1 MVDGVSESET
11 RKLDEVS
18 EEGLVST
25 LLAMPDQLSNVIGM
39 LSEDDFTNGRYRAV
53 FRAMMGL
60 NDDGRDISMPNV
72 ADWLN
77 SHNELVRAPVSEVIR
92 LYNAGMMS
100 GTQATVEAY
109 AHIIKDRSANRR
121 LRKAIAEAS
130 DAVNGS
136 KGLTKDIISSIQ
148 SNIDE
153 ILLGLSDSNN
163 SVDVREYQDEYAQ
176 ELLERR
182 DKFRKTGDALSAA
195 GGIPTGYEKIDEA
208 TGGLMPG
215 QVFTVGGRTGVG
227 KSFTAVK
234 MAINAAQAG
243 QVVMFFSLEM
253 PVQEIM
259 NRFISS
265 MSRVSLSKLINGSFT
280 DEELERVK
288 KAQDEFR
295 SMHIIIDATP
305 NIDVDYI
312 KGKAMKQM
320 TSPDG
325 LGLIILDYL
334 QLLTPRASRKN
345 DNRERQVADMSRNL
359 KVLAMQLQIPIVSL
373 VQLNKEKKED
383 EDPTPRVSDIR
394 ESYAIAQD
402 SSVILLV
409 HRNIAKDNTDD
420 KAVFIIGK
428 NRNGKSNLRFTYHAR
443 LDIAQFMEMDED
455 GDSFDPST
463 VDMGDNSIMDNT
475 DLDALTA
482 DGMDDGTMSDDEV
495 NKFIASNDYPDDS
508 SDMGDNDPFADDDQS
523 DYDDD
528 YTGDDGYSSD
538 AEPSGDQ
545 FADDIFNAPAGDDD
559 YDDDF
564 ENF

>member
-1 MVDGVSESET
+1 MVQNGDNGSSV
-11 RKLDEVS
+11 LDETVQ
-18 EEGLVST
+18 EGLVSS
-25 LLAMPDQLSNVIGM
+25 LLFMPEQFSSVVGLIN
-39 LSEDDFTNGRYRAV
+39 EDDFTNGHYRDV
-53 FRAMMGL
+53 FSAMMGL
-60 NDDGRDISMPNV
+60 NDDGSTISTPMV
-72 ADWLN
+72 ISWMSD
-77 SHNELVRAPVSEVIR
+77 HNMLMRTPVTEVLR
-92 LYNAGMMS
+92 LYNMGMMNNND
-100 GTQATVEAY
+100 ATVEAY
-109 AHIIKDRSANRR
+109 AHVIKERSANRS
-121 LRKAIAEAS
+121 LRKAITEAN
-130 DAVNGS
+130 DAVAQG
-136 KGLTKDIISSIQ
+136 KGLTRDIISTMQ
-148 SNIDE
+148 TNIDE
-153 ILLGLSDSNN
+153 ILLGLSNENN
-163 SVDVREYQDEYAQ
+163 SVDVREYQDKYHA

-182 DKFRKTGDALSAA
+182 DRFRETGDALSAA
-195 GGIPTGYEKIDEA
+195 GGIPTGYEKIDKA

-280 DEELERVK
+280 DDELKRVE
-288 KAQDEFR
+288 KAEQDFR
-295 SMHIIIDATP
+295 EMHIIIDATP

-334 QLLTPRASRKN
+334 QLLTPRASRRN

-359 KVLAMQLQIPIVSL
+359 KVLAMQLKIPIVSL

-428 NRNGKSNLRFTYHAR
+428 NRNGKSNLRYTYHAR

-455 GDSFDPST
+455 GDNFDPSSIT
-463 VDMGDNSIMDNT
+463 SGDHDSGDMDSMLGPDDDTANDMDNDAVNRFIENNSAFDDDDDDADT
-475 DLDALTA
+475 DAAWDSDA
-482 DGMDDGTMSDDEV
+482 DSDDP
-495 NKFIASNDYPDDS
+495 FSSGDDMFDDDY
-508 SDMGDNDPFADDDQS
+508 ADDD
-523 DYDDD
+523 DF
-528 YTGDDGYSSD
+528 SS
-538 AEPSGDQ
+538 
-545 FADDIFNAPAGDDD
+545 F
-559 YDDDF
+559 
-564 ENF
+564 